1 VEEEDVGLLSYVI
14 VVVSV
19 SMVVVSPLS

>member
-1 VEEEDVGLLSYVI
+1 VEEEDVRLLSPVI

-19 SMVVVSPLS
+19 NMVVVSPVS